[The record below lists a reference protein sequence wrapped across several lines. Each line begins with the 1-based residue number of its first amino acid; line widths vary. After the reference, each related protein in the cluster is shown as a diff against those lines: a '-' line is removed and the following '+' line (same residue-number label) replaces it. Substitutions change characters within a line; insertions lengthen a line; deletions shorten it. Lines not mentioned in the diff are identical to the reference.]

1 MLRAI
6 PFLCFISSAVYA
18 QQNRATDSVRT
29 LSELV
34 VQAYR
39 NDRPL
44 SEVPASIG
52 YISLKDIE
60 GLNNTSLLPVVNTM
74 PGVRMEERSPGS
86 YRFAIRGSSLRS
98 PFGVRNV
105 KIYWNGLPL
114 TDGGGNTYL
123 NLLDFNSV
131 NNIEIIK
138 GPGGSLYGA
147 GTGGVVLINST
158 NQRKELDFVALAGS
172 YGLQRYQ
179 IGGELFSTMKTTVHT
194 QLAYQRS
201 DGYREQTRMER
212 LALNVGATTALTK
225 KSTLSINLFSTGLF
239 YETPGGLT
247 LSQFESDPKQARPAT
262 QTQPGAVGQKASVKN
277 ATTFLGL
284 QYENAWNERW
294 STNVG
299 IYGSITDFK
308 NPAIR
313 NYETRKEKNLGS
325 RVDLQYKFGSEI
337 WKGKFTLGGE
347 YQYFFSPVYNYENL
361 QGEVGNLQYQ
371 DDIKA
376 NQGLLFVQT
385 EFGLPKNFFV
395 TVGASAGFLK
405 YNFVRQSNAPP
416 ETEERNVDPEI
427 SPRVALLKKIGEQ
440 LSIYGSISEGFSSPT
455 LAEVRP
461 SAGTINTSL
470 NAERCTNYEL
480 GTRSGFFKRTLTIDL
495 TAYHFQL
502 KEAIVIRQ
510 APDGAEYFV
519 NSGGTS
525 QKGAEIAVLWNPVLV
540 QNRFLTAFKLWASY
554 TLNSYQ
560 FRNYMQDTE
569 DFSGNQLTGT
579 SPNIAVGGIDLT
591 MKCKIYF
598 SAMLT
603 YTDHIPLNDGNT
615 QYASYFILLGAKGG
629 YKFNLN
635 KKLPLEVFGGVE
647 NLLDASYSLGND
659 LNASGG
665 GYYNAAAGRNFYLGL
680 RAKILKESQ

>member
-1 MLRAI
+1 MLRATL
-6 PFLCFISSAVYA
+6 FLLCFMSIATHA
-18 QQNRATDSVRT
+18 QQNLPIDSLHT
-29 LSELV
+29 LPELV

-52 YISLKDIE
+52 VISMKDME
-60 GLNNTSLLPVVNTM
+60 GLSNTSLLPVVNTI

-105 KIYWNGLPL
+105 KMYWNGLPL

-131 NNIEIIK
+131 DNIEIIK

-147 GTGGVVLINST
+147 GTGGVVLINSANRRNEFNFT
-158 NQRKELDFVALAGS
+158 SLAGS

-179 IGGELFSTMKTTVHT
+179 LGGEVFSTKKTTVNT

-212 LALNVGATTALTK
+212 LALNIGSTTALTK
-225 KSTLSINLFSTGLF
+225 TSTLSTTLFSTGIF

-262 QTQPGAVGQKASVKN
+262 KTQPGAVGQKASVKN
-277 ATTFLGL
+277 NSTFLGL
-284 QYENAWNERW
+284 QYENEWNERW
-294 STNVG
+294 STRIGV
-299 IYGSITDFK
+299 YGSHTDFK

-313 NYETRKEKNLGS
+313 NYEKRKENNWGT
-325 RVDLQYKFGSEI
+325 RVDSQFKFGSEV
-337 WKGKFTLGGE
+337 WKGKLTLGGE

-361 QGEVGNLQYQ
+361 QGEAGNLQYQ

-385 EFGLPKNFFV
+385 EFGLPKSFFV

-405 YNFVRQSNAPP
+405 YNFVRQSNVPP
-416 ETEERNVDPEI
+416 ENEERNFDTEI
-427 SPRVALLKKIGEQ
+427 SPRIALLKKIGKQ
-440 LSIYGSISEGFSSPT
+440 LSIYGSISEGFSAPT

-470 NAERCTNYEL
+470 NAERGTNYEL
-480 GTRSGFFKRTLTIDL
+480 GIRSGFFKRTLTIDL
-495 TAYHFQL
+495 TAYHFHL
-502 KEAIVIRQ
+502 KEAIVVRH

-525 QKGAEIAVLWNPVLV
+525 QKGVEAAISWNLILP
-540 QNRFLTAFKLWASY
+540 QNQFLTAFKLWSSY
-554 TLNSYQ
+554 TLNRYQ
-560 FRNYMQDTE
+560 FENYIQDTE

-591 MKCKIYF
+591 VKNKIYF
-598 SAMLT
+598 STMLT

-615 QYASYFILLGAKGG
+615 QYASYFILLGARGG
-629 YKFNLN
+629 YKFNVN
-635 KKLPLEVFGGVE
+635 KKLPFEVFGGAD
-647 NLLDASYSLGND
+647 NLLDANYSLGND

-665 GYYNAAAGRNFYLGL
+665 RYYNAAPGRNFYVGL
-680 RAKILKESQ
+680 KARILKEK